1 MEVDNIN
8 KKFKNKARENLA
20 NNILS
25 MRYDRDLS
33 QERLAEL
40 LHASPVYISNIEQ
53 GKRAVSIDFVDN
65 IAKVFGVSC
74 HEMLLDNPKVIRR
87 NRVDSKK

>member
-1 MEVDNIN
+1 MDSIN

-25 MRYDRDLS
+25 MRYERDLS
-33 QERLAEL
+33 QEKLAEL
-40 LHASPVYISNIEQ
+40 LHASPVYISDIEQ
-53 GKRAVSIDFVDN
+53 GKRAVSIDFLDN
-65 IAKVFGVSC
+65 VAKLFGISC
-74 HEMLLDNPKVIRR
+74 YELLLDNPKVIRR